1 MVQIKLLKGNVNKC
15 HLFANTDQEVSL
27 NVDNFTIKNSE
38 CEKPL
43 GVKFDSKLTFNQ
55 HISNLC
61 NGNSRKVNALARITS
76 SMNLPKRRLLMNYF
90 FKAQFNYCP
99 LIWMCRSRGNNRK
112 INPLHER
119 WLRIIYNNKQL
130 SFKELLEKER
140 SVSIHVRNLQ
150 VLATEMC
157 KVSNALSKSMM
168 KNIFPINKNP
178 YTLRRSSQFSRRLP
192 EIVYHGAKMISNL
205 GPIMWD
211 LVPNSLKEI
220 DGL

>member
-1 MVQIKLLKGNVNKC
+1 MSFFYKHGWRSKLKC
-15 HLFANTDQEVSL
+15 RH
-27 NVDNFTIKNSE
+27 FTIKNSE
-38 CEKPL
+38 CQKPL

-130 SFKELLEKER
+130 SFKELLEKDS

-157 KVSNALSKSMM
+157 KISNALSKSMM

-192 EIVYHGAKMISNL
+192 EIVYHGAKRISNL